1 MESIEQLVTARMTA
15 RRIAEGDFDDLL
27 RINQDPQVMA
37 TLGGVRSAAEVRQMM
52 RAALEH
58 WERHGYGIWIFRERD
73 RGRFIG
79 RAGLRSVTI
88 EGEQVVEL
96 LYALMPE
103 YWNRGVA
110 SEMAQAIFDAA
121 RTLALE
127 EVVAFTLPSNRASR
141 RVMEKAGFHYDRDIT
156 WAGLP
161 HVLYRRKLG

>member
-15 RRIAEGDFDDLL
+15 RRIAQSDFDDLL
-27 RINQDPQVMA
+27 RLNQDATVMA

-52 RAALEH
+52 RDALEH
-58 WERHGYGIWIFRERD
+58 WERHGYGIWIFGERD
-73 RGRFIG
+73 GGGFVG
-79 RAGLRSVTI
+79 RAGLRRVTI

-103 YWNRGVA
+103 FWNRGIA
-110 SEMAQAIFDAA
+110 SEMAHTILDAA
-121 RTLALE
+121 QRLALE

-161 HVLYRRKLG
+161 HVLYRRKLR